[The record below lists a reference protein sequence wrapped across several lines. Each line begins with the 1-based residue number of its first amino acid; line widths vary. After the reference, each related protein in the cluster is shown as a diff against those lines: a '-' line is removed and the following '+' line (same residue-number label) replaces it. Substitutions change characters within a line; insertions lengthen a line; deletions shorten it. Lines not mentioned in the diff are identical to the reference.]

1 MKPRRLVRA
10 TTFSVSCPRATVKTW
25 TTPTPA
31 PQAAPD
37 LPARRG
43 GELIHSCLL
52 EDRQDVAGRVFEPR
66 DVRASI
72 VGEASC
78 DSLVV
83 GDPRVVLELDALSGQ
98 LVESLVD
105 VVDGKIEDGVRRG
118 LVIVL
123 RGDKDPVADFQPET
137 RRNLLELHAQRVS
150 VVGFCRHQ
158 VVDSTAAECLLY

>member
-10 TTFSVSCPRATVKTW
+10 TTFSISCSRATVKTW

-72 VGEASC
+72 VGEAAC

-83 GDPRVVLELDALSGQ
+83 RDPRVVLELDALPGQ

-105 VVDGKIEDGVRRG
+105 VVDGKIEDRVGRG

-123 RGDKDPVADFQPET
+123 RVDQNPLADFPPNPP
-137 RRNLLELHAQRVS
+137 RNLLHP
-150 VVGFCRHQ
+150 
-158 VVDSTAAECLLY
+158 